1 MEKGEIREKR
11 SKSRRIPRMLSWVMV
26 ALLVMIVVPVGA
38 LMFVISGVWSAVDR
52 VLLKFS
58 KEISQDIH
66 SFYRIIEFFSKS

>member
-11 SKSRRIPRMLSWVMV
+11 SKSRRIPRMLSWVML

-58 KEISQDIH
+58 K
-66 SFYRIIEFFSKS
+66 

>member
-11 SKSRRIPRMLSWVMV
+11 SKSRRIPRMLSWVML
-26 ALLVMIVVPVGA
+26 ALLDMIVVPVGA

-58 KEISQDIH
+58 K
-66 SFYRIIEFFSKS
+66 

>member
-1 MEKGEIREKR
+1 MEKEEIRGKR
-11 SKSRRIPRMLSWVMV
+11 SKSRRIPRMLSWVML

-58 KEISQDIH
+58 K
-66 SFYRIIEFFSKS
+66 